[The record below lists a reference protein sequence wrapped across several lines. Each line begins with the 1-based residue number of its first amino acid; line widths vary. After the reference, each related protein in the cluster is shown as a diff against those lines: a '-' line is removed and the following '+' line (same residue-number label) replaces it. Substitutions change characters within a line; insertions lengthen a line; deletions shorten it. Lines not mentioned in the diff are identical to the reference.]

1 MEKYTEID
9 VRALLRT
16 ALKYWYLYAIILT
29 GSIGL
34 AYMYLKNAQP
44 QYEASAMLLIKEDEK
59 SGELVEEAIFDE
71 LKLRKKK
78 NLDDEIL
85 VIRSSP
91 VMERVVE
98 QMQLQYSYYSLERFR
113 KHELVYN
120 SPVKVV
126 DWQPAETGNS
136 LYGEVFFNGDGT
148 YQIVVIDDDENKT
161 TYQGTFGKEI
171 EVLEGKLTLS
181 QEIFEEDQDP
191 VAVEILSIG
200 SKAASLIDEL
210 GVAPMGEKS
219 STLMVT
225 IKDVSKKRGKLLLE
239 NIIES
244 YNQKTR
250 DDKNKVYENS
260 IGLISERIDLITR
273 ELKAAEQNVASFK
286 SRFSMMSYSVEGNML
301 MNELNT
307 YNKEISNRDVQL
319 QILNGIEG
327 FLVKH
332 RNDFEFVPTNNS
344 LTNQTL
350 SSQLE
355 SLNASIKRRQEEGS
369 TKGVKHPD
377 VQLLDQQIDNLRQ
390 TIIDNIRRIKGD
402 LTITRDANKGLRQDL
417 EARLQMLPTR
427 ERELIEIERQKA
439 IKEDLYLY
447 LLQKR
452 EEAAISLSVTVAN
465 GKIVEPPSS
474 YGPVSPKTAQIALIA
489 MFLGLALPTGMIM
502 FLESLND
509 KVETEEEIERITGVP
524 VVGSLGSS
532 SRKNKVV
539 VTENSQSPI
548 AEMFRLLRVN
558 LAYVAPGKTL
568 KTVMVTSSASGDGKS
583 FITANLGMAQALTGK
598 KVLLVELDLRKP
610 KQSLYFDTKPG
621 TAGIVN
627 YLINPTVTA
636 DEVINNSGLHEN
648 LDVVT
653 CGPKPPNPSELI
665 LSERL
670 RTFIDEMRDIYDF
683 IILDAPPV
691 GLVADALQMKDLVE
705 ACMYVVRFN
714 VTRKAQLDI
723 IKDIAQKDKL
733 PKPFVVF
740 NGVSLNRGGGYGY
753 GYGYGYSE
761 TKKERRKAER
771 AAAKKKKKAKA

>member
-9 VRALLRT
+9 VKSLLRT
-16 ALKYWYLYAIILT
+16 AMKYWYLYALILP
-29 GSIGL
+29 SFIGL

-44 QYEASAMLLIKEDEK
+44 EYEATAMLLIKEDQR
-59 SGELVEEAIFDE
+59 SGEIVEEAIFDE

-78 NLDDEIL
+78 NLADEIL
-85 VIRSSP
+85 VLRSSP

-98 QMQLQYSYYSLERFR
+98 QMQLQYRYYSLERFR

-120 SPVKVV
+120 SPIRVV
-126 DWQPAETGNS
+126 DWQPLTPAHA
-136 LYGEVFFNGDGT
+136 LYGELFFNGDGT
-148 YQIVVIDDDENKT
+148 YQIVVIDDDENET
-161 TYQGTFGKEI
+161 TYEGTFGQEL

-181 QEIFEEDQDP
+181 QETFEEGQKP
-191 VAVEILSIG
+191 VAVEILPIPSR
-200 SKAASLIDEL
+200 ASELIEGL
-210 GVAPMGEKS
+210 GVVPMGESS
-219 STLMVT
+219 STMMLS
-225 IKDVSKKRGKLLLE
+225 IEDVNKKRAKILLE

-244 YNQKTR
+244 YNEKTR
-250 DDKNKVYENS
+250 EDKNKVYENG

-273 ELKAAEQNVASFK
+273 ELKAAEQNVANFK

-301 MNELNT
+301 MSELNT
-307 YNKEISNRDVQL
+307 YNKEITNRDVQL
-319 QILNGIEG
+319 QILNGIEN

-344 LTNQTL
+344 LTNPTL
-350 SSQLE
+350 INQLQ
-355 SLNASIKRRQEEGS
+355 SLNQSLNQRQIQGG
-369 TKGVKHPD
+369 TKGANHPD
-377 VQLLDQQIDNLRQ
+377 IQLLDRQIDNLRQ
-390 TIIDNIRRIKGD
+390 TIIDNIRSIKGD
-402 LTITRDANKGLRQDL
+402 LTLARDANKGLRQDL

-427 ERELIEIERQKA
+427 ERELIEIERQKG

-474 YGPVSPKTAQIALIA
+474 HGPVSPKTAQIALIA
-489 MFLGLALPTGMIM
+489 LFLGMAMPTGLVML
-502 FLESLND
+502 LESMND
-509 KVETEEEIERITGVP
+509 KVETEEQIERITSVP

-598 KVLLVELDLRKP
+598 RVLLVELDLRKP
-610 KQSLYFDTKPG
+610 KQSIYFDTKPG
-621 TAGIVN
+621 TPGIVN

-636 DEVINNSGLHEN
+636 DEVINNSGLHDN

-670 RTFIDEMRDIYDF
+670 RTFIDEMRDMYDF

-705 ACMYVVRFN
+705 ACMYVVRYN
-714 VTRKAQLDI
+714 VTKKGQLDI

-753 GYGYGYSE
+753 GYGYGYGE
-761 TKKERRKAER
+761 TKKERRKAEK
-771 AAAKKKKKAKA
+771 AAAKKKKAKA

>member
-16 ALKYWYLYAIILT
+16 ALKYWYLYAIILP
-29 GSIGL
+29 GFVAL
-34 AYMYLKNAQP
+34 AYLYLKNAQP
-44 QYEASAMLLIKEDEK
+44 KYEASAMLLIKEDEK

-98 QMQLQYSYYSLERFR
+98 ELQLQFRYYSLERFR

-120 SPVKVV
+120 SPIRVV
-126 DWQPAETGNS
+126 DWQPADPENA
-136 LYGEVFFNGDGT
+136 LYGELFFSGNGS
-148 YQIVVIDDDENKT
+148 YQLVVIDEDDNKT
-161 TYQGTFGKEI
+161 NYDGTFGKEI
-171 EVLEGKLTLS
+171 EVEEGKLTLS
-181 QEIFEEDQDP
+181 QEIFEDDQKP
-191 VAVEILSIG
+191 VAVEILPVPAR
-200 SKAASLIDEL
+200 AAELIDEL
-210 GVAPMGEKS
+210 GVGPMGEKS
-219 STLMVT
+219 STLMLSL
-225 IKDVSKKRGKLLLE
+225 KDVSRKRGKLMLE
-239 NIIES
+239 SIIES
-244 YNQKTR
+244 YNEKTR
-250 DDKNKVYENS
+250 EDKNKVYENS
-260 IGLISERIDLITR
+260 IGLISERIDLITK
-273 ELKAAEQNVASFK
+273 ELRAAEQNVASYK
-286 SRFSMMSYSVEGNML
+286 SRFNMMAYSVEGNML
-301 MNELNT
+301 INELNT
-307 YNKEISNRDVQL
+307 YDKEISNRDVQL
-319 QILNGIEG
+319 QILNGIEN
-327 FLVKH
+327 FLVTH

-344 LTNQTL
+344 LTNLTL
-350 SSQLE
+350 TKQLE
-355 SLNASIKRRQEEGS
+355 SFNQSIKTRQE
-369 TKGVKHPD
+369 KGASLGTKHPE
-377 VQLLDQQIDNLRQ
+377 VLLLDRQVDNLRQ
-390 TIIDNIRRIKGD
+390 TIIDNIRSIKGD
-402 LTITRDANKGLRQDL
+402 LTIARDANKGLRQDL

-427 ERELIEIERQKA
+427 ERELIELDRQKN
-439 IKEDLYLY
+439 ITEELYVY

-474 YGPVSPKTAQIALIA
+474 HGPVSPKKAQIALIA
-489 MFLGLALPTGMIM
+489 LFLGLALPTGVVM

-568 KTVMVTSSASGDGKS
+568 RTVMVTSSASGDGKS

-598 KVLLVELDLRKP
+598 RVLLVELDLRKP
-610 KQSLYFDTKPG
+610 KQSIYFDTKPG
-621 TAGIVN
+621 TPGIVN
-627 YLINPTVTA
+627 YLINPEVTA
-636 DEVINNSGLHEN
+636 DEVIFNSGLHQN

-670 RTFIDEMRDIYDF
+670 RTFIDDMRDIYDF

-705 ACMYVVRFN
+705 ACMYVVRYS
-714 VTRKAQLDI
+714 VTKKAQLDI

-733 PKPFVVF
+733 PRPFVVF

-761 TKKERRKAER
+761 TKKERRKAKK
-771 AAAKKKKKAKA
+771 AAAKQKKAKA

>member
-9 VRALLRT
+9 VKSLLRT
-16 ALKYWYLYAIILT
+16 AMKYWYLYAIILP
-29 GSIGL
+29 SFIGL

-44 QYEASAMLLIKEDEK
+44 EYEATAMLLIKEDQR

-78 NLDDEIL
+78 NLADEIL
-85 VIRSSP
+85 VLRSSP

-98 QMQLQYSYYSLERFR
+98 QMQLQYRYYSLERFR

-120 SPVKVV
+120 SPIRVV
-126 DWQPAETGNS
+126 DWQPLTPAHA
-136 LYGEVFFNGDGT
+136 LYGELFFNGDGT
-148 YQIVVIDDDENKT
+148 YQIVVIDDDENET
-161 TYQGTFGKEI
+161 TYDGTFGQEL

-181 QEIFEEDQDP
+181 QETFEADQKP
-191 VAVEILSIG
+191 VAVEILPIPSR
-200 SKAASLIDEL
+200 AAELIEGL
-210 GVAPMGEKS
+210 GVVPMGESS
-219 STLMVT
+219 STMMLS
-225 IKDVSKKRGKLLLE
+225 IEDVHRKRAKILLE

-244 YNQKTR
+244 YNEKTR
-250 DDKNKVYENS
+250 QDKNKVYENG

-273 ELKAAEQNVASFK
+273 ELKAAEQNVANYK

-301 MNELNT
+301 MSELNT

-344 LTNQTL
+344 LTNLTL
-350 SSQLE
+350 TNQLASFNE
-355 SLNASIKRRQEEGS
+355 SIKKRQEDGARL
-369 TKGVKHPD
+369 GAQHPD
-377 VQLLDQQIDNLRQ
+377 IQLLDRQIDNLRQ
-390 TIIDNIRRIKGD
+390 TIIANIRSIKGD
-402 LTITRDANKGLRQDL
+402 LTLDRDANKGLRQDL

-427 ERELIEIERQKA
+427 ERELIEIERQRG
-439 IKEDLYLY
+439 IKEELYLY

-474 YGPVSPKTAQIALIA
+474 HGPVSPKTAQVAIIAL
-489 MFLGLALPTGMIM
+489 FLGLAMPTGLVML
-502 FLESLND
+502 LESMND
-509 KVETEEEIERITGVP
+509 KVETEEQIERITSVP

-583 FITANLGMAQALTGK
+583 FISANLGMAQALTGK
-598 KVLLVELDLRKP
+598 RVLLVELDLRKP
-610 KQSLYFDTKPG
+610 KQSLYFDTQPS
-621 TAGIVN
+621 APGIVN
-627 YLINPTVTA
+627 YLINPTVTP

-670 RTFIDEMRDIYDF
+670 RTFIDDMRDVYDF

-705 ACMYVVRFN
+705 ACMYVVRYN
-714 VTRKAQLDI
+714 VTKKAQLDI

-761 TKKERRKAER
+761 TKKERRKAQK
-771 AAAKKKKKAKA
+771 AAAKKKKAKA